1 MEKTDSTDST
11 NLTDSTDS
19 IDIIKD
25 IFDMTIID
33 DTKFVAP
40 QEHTSWIAFS
50 SLFFMIPSIYG
61 FYNEEYFM
69 SGVLC
74 LLSITS
80 FNFWRKPNYSWRRIV
95 DRIYAKIAF
104 AICFINGI
112 RYYYLDPLIN
122 SSCVAFI
129 TFVYFYYMSN
139 KFCND
144 KFCNNMQIN
153 PCWWKYHMVFH
164 FLATYV
170 QIIVIKSMIDY
181 ETNLKI

>member
-1 MEKTDSTDST
+1 MDQ
-11 NLTDSTDS
+11 NYS
-19 IDIIKD
+19 IDTIDTIKD
-25 IFDMTIID
+25 IFDMTVID
-33 DTKFVAP
+33 ETKFVAP

-50 SLFFMIPSIYG
+50 SLFFLVPSIYA
-61 FYNEEYFM
+61 FNNDQYFM
-69 SGVLC
+69 STVLF
-74 LLSITS
+74 LLSATS
-80 FNFWRKPNYSWRRIV
+80 FNFWRKPNYSLRRIV

-170 QIIVIKSMIDY
+170 QVIVIKSMIDY
-181 ETNLKI
+181 ENNLKI

>member
-1 MEKTDSTDST
+1 MMDLNDSINTIDT
-11 NLTDSTDS
+11 IDS
-19 IDIIKD
+19 IDTIKD
-25 IFDMTIID
+25 IFDMTVID
-33 DTKFVAP
+33 ETKFVAP

-50 SLFFMIPSIYG
+50 SLFFLVPSIYA
-61 FYNEEYFM
+61 FNNEQYFM
-69 SGVLC
+69 SAVLG

-122 SSCVAFI
+122 SSCIAFI